1 MEELKAIAR
10 ISAVGGSEF
19 TAVLRDPGSDVH
31 RNSGGISPGHPG
43 SYLSVV
49 DGDLRVLA
57 RVHRIFEGEAG
68 TATTNPGKRRCLS
81 LLPLGEMDAQ
91 GGFQRGVTR
100 YPGFNAEVYPV
111 TAQEMALIFGT
122 HDATALTLGNLP
134 AMPEVAVYL
143 DPTRLFSRHL
153 AVLGQSGAGKTWGV
167 TSMIQK
173 TVALLPKSHIVL
185 LDLHGEYCWRDQTA
199 TLQSAFPE
207 TMLRYI
213 DATDLEIPYWLL
225 SFAELVDLFVDRSDP
240 NVSTQIAFLRETVQQ
255 LKQEANKDLGLA
267 NISIDSPV
275 YFSLAKLYLYFK
287 EANSK
292 MYDFGKREG
301 PLFGQ
306 FDEFLIRLQSRMNDV
321 RYRFLLK
328 PQRRQDSASL
338 VDLLRDFVGL
348 DGQGKQVTVIDLSSV
363 PHDVLPTVTAQIG
376 RLAFEFNYWNP
387 RYREFPLL
395 LVCEEAHAYIPR
407 GERTQYSNTR
417 RSMERIAKE
426 GRKYGVALVVISQR
440 PHELS
445 ETVLSQCANYFCFRI
460 TNPEDQ
466 EYVRA
471 LVPEGE
477 RNLADTLS
485 SLGRGEALTLGEA
498 VPIPLRFLFL
508 PPDPTPNSADI
519 DFTTHWQGGPDDVDV
534 AGIVDQWRRQQRLK
548 H

>member
-1 MEELKAIAR
+1 MEEPRAIAR
-10 ISAVGGSEF
+10 ITAVGASEL
-19 TAVLRDPGSDVH
+19 TAVLLNA
-31 RNSGGISPGHPG
+31 NSGAHANAGAVSTGRPG
-43 SYLSVV
+43 SYLAVM

-57 RVHRIFEGEAG
+57 RVHRVFEAQPGSA
-68 TATTNPGKRRCLS
+68 ATVSAAQQCLT
-81 LLPLGEMDAQ
+81 LLPLGELDPQ
-91 GGFQRGVTR
+91 GGFQRGLSR
-100 YPGFNAEVYPV
+100 YPGFNAKVYPV
-111 TAQEMALIFGT
+111 RASEMASIFGK
-122 HDATALTLGNLP
+122 HQATQLTLGNLP
-134 AMPEVAVYL
+134 ALPEVAVHL

-167 TSMIQK
+167 TSLIQR
-173 TVALLPKSHIVL
+173 TVALMPKSHIIL
-185 LDLHGEYCWRDQTA
+185 LDLHGEYCWRDQSG
-199 TLQSAFPE
+199 TLHSAFREE
-207 TMLRYI
+207 TVRYV
-213 DATDLEIPYWLL
+213 DARDLEIPYWLL

-240 NVSTQIAFLRETVQQ
+240 NISTQIAFLREAVQE
-255 LKQEANKDLGLA
+255 LRQEENKELA
-267 NISIDSPV
+267 LDNISIDSPV
-275 YFSLAKLYLYFK
+275 YFSLRKLYLYFK

-292 MYDFGKREG
+292 MYDFGKRKG

-321 RYRFLLK
+321 RYQFLLD
-328 PQRRQDSASL
+328 PERRRDSASL
-338 VDLLRDFVGL
+338 VNLLRDFVGL

-363 PHDVLPTVTAQIG
+363 PHDIRPTVTAQIG

-407 GERTQYSNTR
+407 DEHSSYSGTR

-498 VPIPLRFLFL
+498 VPVPLRFLVL
-508 PPDPTPNSADI
+508 PPDPTPNSADV
-519 DFTTHWQGGPDDVDV
+519 DFATYWQRGPEDLDV